1 MEKIALIVNASTV
14 LRDAEITSK
23 IGAFQAAYDQDF
35 MPAWANDGG
44 VPLRLE
50 FMSRTEFNR
59 GGLARAGSDVW
70 PFFLNRHSIDDGVLG
85 WHTEEGSK
93 VYGRV
98 FVGDCIRYGIDWG
111 TDLMHEIFETGADPD
126 ASRAYR
132 MADGRLAAIEVCDA
146 VEADALAYEKAG
158 VKISNFV
165 FPAYFGIK
173 PGLRYDYG
181 SVLASFCP
189 ALTPGGYMSLSSNGG
204 VDWGQI
210 QEDRTDGLLGRRALM
225 AGWRR
230 LSRKRTGPPVH
241 IIEEPGPA
249 A

>member
-1 MEKIALIVNASTV
+1 MIKTAMIVNASSV
-14 LRDAEITSK
+14 LRDDEITSK
-23 IGAFQAAYDQDF
+23 IPAFQKAYDRDF
-35 MPAWANDGG
+35 MPAWANDNA
-44 VPLRLE
+44 VEMRLD

-59 GGLARAGSDVW
+59 GGLARAGDVW

-111 TDLMHEIFETGADPD
+111 TDLMHEIFETGADP
-126 ASRAYR
+126 AANRAYR
-132 MADGRLAAIEVCDA
+132 MQDGRIASIEVCDA
-146 VEADALAYEKAG
+146 VEADALAYEVDG

-173 PGLRYDYG
+173 AGLRYDYG
-181 SVLASFCP
+181 SALTSFCP
-189 ALTPGGYMSLSSNGG
+189 ALTPGGYMSIYAKG
-204 VDWGQI
+204 VWGQI
-210 QEDRTDGLLGRRALM
+210 QADRTDGLLGRRALM
-225 AGWRR
+225 SGWRR
-230 LSRKRTGPPVH
+230 LARKRTGPPVH
-241 IIEEPGPA
+241 IIEAMA